1 MDLHEKNHAP
11 TCSDFLDVKN
21 HHLALFE
28 SWKWQKC
35 DDRVVDLARFIKPPN
50 PGNSPIFGSIG
61 TICGG
66 LFPKMYRGQICNLG
80 WCSKQISSCL
90 MFTSVRV
97 EGRIAIHFSLT
108 SKVLGG
114 FPKRYVGVTSCTV
127 RRSFTQNSW
136 SFLKHSLTKNERN
149 ACHTYNRTSSA
160 IWFWAIFGGYHAMWH
175 TILPSTLAA
184 RVFRSTWGYH
194 HPKGPWPP
202 GADISSLD
210 SPKSF
215 EMTNYKGTRLFSN
228 TNLWTGQNLSKSV
241 VFCGKHWTL
250 DISHWSSIFT
260 KQHTSRGLLLVKDLP
275 GGPSINLHAMDAT
288 QRLAT
293 KETRKSQRTALVL

>member
-1 MDLHEKNHAP
+1 
-11 TCSDFLDVKN
+11 
-21 HHLALFE
+21 
-28 SWKWQKC
+28 
-35 DDRVVDLARFIKPPN
+35 
-50 PGNSPIFGSIG
+50 
-61 TICGG
+61 
-66 LFPKMYRGQICNLG
+66 
-80 WCSKQISSCL
+80 

-114 FPKRYVGVTSCTV
+114 FPKQYVGVTSCTV

-175 TILPSTLAA
+175 TMG
-184 RVFRSTWGYH
+184 V
-194 HPKGPWPP
+194 
-202 GADISSLD
+202 SS
-210 SPKSF
+210 SQRT
-215 EMTNYKGTRLFSN
+215 MTNGCGYLKLRFPEIIRNDQLQRHPVFFLTRISEPERA
-228 TNLWTGQNLSKSV
+228 QNLSKSV
-241 VFCGKHWTL
+241 VFCGKHCPL

-260 KQHTSRGLLLVKDLP
+260 EQHTSRGLLLVKDLP
-275 GGPSINLHAMDAT
+275 EGPSIHLRAMDAT